1 MPILSCDVPE
11 SIVAA
16 LQQRCLVTGEDT
28 STFVSRSLQRSL
40 GMPVHT
46 LFQISTSRALVQGVY
61 QEAVSSAVLLRH
73 GDFGL
78 GTFDELDGEM
88 VVLDGVVYQVRG
100 DGTVHSVDGAT
111 GTPFATVLHF
121 VPDDTV
127 LLKDVPSFAELCVIC
142 DKLRTSQN
150 LFYAFRV
157 DGVFSHVHTRAMQRT
172 RNGTSLKDAAS
183 TQPEFHF
190 SNIDGTLVG
199 FWSPQ
204 FAGAVDIP
212 GYHFHFLSKD
222 RTKGGHV
229 LECAGEA
236 LRLQIEIVKEF
247 HLSLPDSEEFLRAD
261 LTTDRS
267 KDLSAAEGNHSERK
281 S

>member
-1 MPILSCDVPE
+1 M
-11 SIVAA
+11 A
-16 LQQRCLVTGEDT
+16 TGEDT
-28 STFVSRSLQRSL
+28 ETFVLRALRRAL
-40 GMPVHT
+40 GKPVHT
-46 LFQISTSRALVQGVY
+46 LFQVSTSRALVQGVY
-61 QEAVSSAVLLRH
+61 QEAVSSARLLCH

-88 VVLDGVVYQVRG
+88 VVLDGVVYQVRS
-100 DGTVHSVDGAT
+100 DGTVHSVDGDA

-121 VPDDTV
+121 FPDDTV
-127 LLKDVPSFAELCVIC
+127 PLKSVQSFAELCAIC
-142 DKLRTSQN
+142 DKHRTSQN

-157 DGVFSHVHTRAMQRT
+157 DGVFSYIHTRAMQRT
-172 RNGTSLKDAAS
+172 ESGTSLKMAAS
-183 TQPEFHF
+183 TQPEFRF
-190 SNIDGTLVG
+190 RDIEGVLVG

-204 FAGAVDIP
+204 FAGSVDIP

-222 RTKGGHV
+222 RAKGGHI
-229 LECAGEA
+229 LECAGEG
-236 LRLQIEIVKEF
+236 LRLQFETVKEF

-267 KDLSAAEGNHSERK
+267 KDLSAAEGNHSKRN

>member
-11 SIVAA
+11 SVLAA
-16 LQQRCLVTGEDT
+16 LQQRFHATGEDT
-28 STFVSRSLQRSL
+28 AALVSRVLTRIL
-40 GMPVHT
+40 LMPMHT

-61 QEAVSSAVLLRH
+61 QEAVSSALLLSH

-78 GTFDELDGEM
+78 GTFDDLDGEM
-88 VVLDGVVYQVRG
+88 VVLDGVVYQVRS
-100 DGTVHSVDGAT
+100 DGTVHRVDGSA

-121 VPDDTV
+121 SPDDTL
-127 LLKDVPSFAELCVIC
+127 LLKNVPSFAELCATC
-142 DKLRTSQN
+142 DEHRTSQN

-157 DGVFSHVHTRAMQRT
+157 DGVFSNMHTRAMQRT
-172 RNGTSLKDAAS
+172 QSGTSLKTAAS
-183 TQPEFHF
+183 TQPEFQF
-190 SNIDGTLVG
+190 TDIEGTLVG
-199 FWSPQ
+199 FWSPE

-229 LECAGEA
+229 LECAGEE
-236 LRLQIEIVKEF
+236 LTLQFEKVKEF

-267 KDLSAAEGNHSERK
+267 SDLSVAEESQSER
-281 S
+281 